1 MKDNIKLALFFV
13 LLLGLF
19 TILLCTESSR
29 WFTASIAMIFTM
41 SGVFVG
47 QLIKNRR
54 KVHFGAGVLW
64 GLSGLFLLA
73 IIISLSIYFLLA
85 NEQSKQIYIVLTN
98 LVLAFGSM
106 VYLFIFHRRKV

>member
-13 LLLGLF
+13 VIFGAF

-29 WFTASIAMIFTM
+29 WHSASIAMIFTM

-54 KVHFGAGVLW
+54 K
-64 GLSGLFLLA
+64 
-73 IIISLSIYFLLA
+73 
-85 NEQSKQIYIVLTN
+85 K
-98 LVLAFGSM
+98 
-106 VYLFIFHRRKV
+106 